1 MNLQHSTALVTGG
14 ARRMGKAIALA
25 LAREGARVAITY
37 NTSIDQA
44 QAMVAEI
51 KQAGGQAAAFQCDQ
65 RDLAAIDRLFDQL
78 RREFDQ
84 LDMLVNSAAIMER
97 QPVLDITADDWA
109 RVMETNLRGPFFM
122 AQAAAKWMFK
132 KGNKGSIVNIADMS
146 ALQPWPSYLT
156 HTVSKSG
163 VVALTKTLALALAP
177 SIRVNAIAPGAVLKP
192 EAWED
197 EHWEKLIAALPLQHG
212 GSAEDVAEA
221 VLFCA
226 HSEVMTGQLLV
237 LDGGRS
243 LK

>member
-14 ARRMGKAIALA
+14 ARRVGKAIALA
-25 LAREGARVAITY
+25 LAGAGVRVAITY
-37 NTSIDQA
+37 NTSIDLA
-44 QAMVAEI
+44 QATVAEI
-51 KQAGGQAAAFQCDQ
+51 EQAGGQAAAFQSDQ
-65 RDLAAIDRLFDQL
+65 RDLTAIDRLFDQL
-78 RREFDQ
+78 RREFDR
-84 LDMLVNSAAIMER
+84 LDLLVNSAAIMER
-97 QPVLDITADDWA
+97 RSVLDITADDWA

-122 AQAAAKWMFK
+122 AQAAAKWMIET
-132 KGNKGSIVNIADMS
+132 GNAGSIVNIADMS

-177 SIRVNAIAPGAVLKP
+177 SIRVNAIAPGAMLKP
-192 EAWED
+192 EDWED
-197 EHWEKLIAALPLQHG
+197 ERWEKLIAALPLQLS

-221 VLFCA
+221 VLFCVN
-226 HSEVMTGQLLV
+226 SEFLTGQLIV